1 MCSRYFIRDDNGGW
15 LDVRPRDEAEVWI
28 RGSGRGFLR
37 TRMRW
42 GYPAGEARSLIFNA
56 RAESAGEKVMFRD
69 SLSGLR
75 CVVKAAGFYEW
86 NRAKEKAVFTRQP
99 EKNGEEKNRAGNAM
113 YLAGLYQWFGEEY
126 CFVILTTEANE
137 SMRPVH
143 DRMPLVLGKEEAER
157 WLADGDAYQEILA
170 CVPEELSRT
179 MEYEQQRFVF

>member
-1 MCSRYFIRDDNGGW
+1 MYLQKRLTHKFLLILLVIIYQQNHLLAADKKWGFPGFD
-15 LDVRPRDEAEVWI
+15 
-28 RGSGRGFLR
+28 SGKV
-37 TRMRW
+37 
-42 GYPAGEARSLIFNA
+42 IFNA
-56 RAESAGEKVMFRD
+56 RSETVLEKKMFRE
-69 SLSGLR
+69 SVLR
-75 CVVKAAGFYEW
+75 RRAVIPASGFYEW

-157 WLADGDAYQEILA
+157 WLSDGDAYQEILA